1 MRIFIFDGTSVIY
14 VCAIVALILIW
25 VVIIGQ
31 RQIWR
36 HRHNVARVPPQVA
49 LKSRMSSKKAQL
61 LRTTQLDAVHRFRSE
76 NRARLT
82 DCISLQFHSE
92 KPYVH
97 RMIAV
102 DEVTLEI
109 DGQLSRIEGAV
120 HRYADESTY
129 CYLKRIREKVPSIPI
144 NVIHRIAFLQ
154 ESARFRPE
162 KFDVEQVMELRS
174 LLNQFLKI
182 LSAEYDSLADEPD
195 TAAPRGVIA
204 SFYQFGQKIMPNNSG
219 SKRRRNKFGG
229 SDGVRLLMKER
240 EEQLSLLSPLVT
252 KSADSPHAHLRRQ
265 SDSHSAL
272 LPPH

>member
-1 MRIFIFDGTSVIY
+1 MAIFIFDGTSVIY
-14 VCAIVALILIW
+14 VSTVVALILIW
-25 VVIIGQ
+25 AAIIGQ

-36 HRHNVARVPPQVA
+36 HRHNVARVRPQVD
-49 LKSRMSSKKAQL
+49 LKSRISSRKAVT
-61 LRTTQLDAVHRFRSE
+61 LRETQLDAVQRLRSE
-76 NRARLT
+76 NQARLT
-82 DCISLQFHSE
+82 DCISLQFHGE
-92 KPYVH
+92 KAYVH

-109 DGQLSRIEGAV
+109 DGQLNRIEGAV
-120 HRYADESTY
+120 QRHAGESTY
-129 CYLKRIREKVPSIPI
+129 SYLKRIREKVPSIPM

-154 ESARFRPE
+154 EAARFRPE

-174 LLNQFLKI
+174 LLNQFLRI

-195 TAAPRGVIA
+195 ITAPRGVIA

-240 EEQLSLLSPLVT
+240 EEQLSLLSPLARQ
-252 KSADSPHAHLRRQ
+252 SADSPAPNLRRQ

-272 LPPH
+272 LPQ